1 MRRVWFILACGVAF
15 AVLAYCC
22 VYYAGTAEQRSLFRQ
37 ASPKLAWLK
46 EAYHLD
52 GRQFERIVELHT
64 AYQTNCSEMCRRID
78 EKNTRLMALLKA
90 TNAVTA
96 EIKKALAE
104 AAEVRAECQAA
115 MLEHFYEVSRAMP
128 SDHGRRYLEWVQRQ
142 TLSPSHP
149 MFVQPPQASPVH
161 DRPGH

>member
-1 MRRVWFILACGVAF
+1 MRRVWFILSGGVAF

-22 VYYAGTAEQRSLFRQ
+22 VYYAGTAEHRTLLRQ
-37 ASPKLAWLK
+37 ASPELAWLK
-46 EAYHLD
+46 EEYHLD
-52 GRQFERIVELHT
+52 DRQYDRIVQLHT
-64 AYQTNCSEMCRRID
+64 AYQPKCLEMCRRID

-90 TNAVTA
+90 ANTVTP
-96 EIKKALAE
+96 EIKKTLAE
-104 AAEVRAECQAA
+104 AAEVRTECQAG

-128 SDHGRRYLEWVQRQ
+128 PDQGRRYLAWVQRQ

-149 MFVQPPQASPVH
+149 MFAQPSQDSPVH